1 MYTTFKDMKAEDAQ
15 AIYNRYSSKISDP
28 ASIVFSAQE
37 GVSAKIFE
45 DVVKLFG
52 HSDYMTEVVD
62 LTRKTI
68 KKYHKE
74 DMKFS
79 PSRSEIMLKMI
90 SLYQSGIS
98 VFGDRDAFMNWLTKP
113 AYGINGKI
121 PFNLIKTS
129 DGIDLIMEELD
140 RIRYGDTA

>member
-1 MYTTFKDMKAEDAQ
+1 MKVEEAQ
-15 AIYNRYSSKISDP
+15 AIYNRYSSQISDP
-28 ASIVFSAQE
+28 ATIVFSAQE

-52 HSDYMTEVVD
+52 HGDYMTEVVD
-62 LTRKTI
+62 LTYKTI
-68 KKYHKE
+68 KKYYKE

-79 PSRSEIMLKMI
+79 PSRSEIMLKMV
-90 SLYQSGIS
+90 SLYKNGMS

-113 AYGINGKI
+113 AYGIHGKI
-121 PFNLIKTS
+121 PFDLVKTS
-129 DGIDLIMEELD
+129 DGIDLVTEELD